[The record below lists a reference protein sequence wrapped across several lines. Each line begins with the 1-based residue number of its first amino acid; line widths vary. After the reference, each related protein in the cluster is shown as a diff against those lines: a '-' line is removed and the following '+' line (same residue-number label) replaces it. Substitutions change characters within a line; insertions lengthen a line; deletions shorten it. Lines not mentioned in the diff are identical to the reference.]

1 MHLTN
6 DFASCKPVSN
16 IYHGI
21 TVTLCDNLINSLNGI
36 WASLGMALFFLLPS
50 LVLFKLMV
58 TYLGK
63 PKYKPVSNDE
73 EDDDANGFSRY
84 QGNNTMTLFRET
96 KSVTSTEDRI

>member
-1 MHLTN
+1 M
-6 DFASCKPVSN
+6 
-16 IYHGI
+16 
-21 TVTLCDNLINSLNGI
+21 TLCDNLINPLNGI

-84 QGNNTMTLFRET
+84 QGNDTMKSFRDT
-96 KSVTSTEDRI
+96 ISLSINYLR